1 MIFCNFVIVGWIL
14 FNFSTKRFPV
24 RLRPRNCR
32 LEALTIK
39 ILFRMKNLKL
49 FLTLFV
55 FLLSASAAFSQKVD
69 FQAKAAEK
77 ATQINNEIV
86 SVNPKAALTADQT
99 AKIVEIEAK
108 KLTDQQALRKSGLSK
123 EELAEKQKAL
133 NQEAGKK
140 ISELLTDDQRKARK
154 NAKKAE
160 KS

>member
-1 MIFCNFVIVGWIL
+1 
-14 FNFSTKRFPV
+14 
-24 RLRPRNCR
+24 
-32 LEALTIK
+32 
-39 ILFRMKNLKL
+39 MKNLKL